1 MFKAL
6 LKGSKYLNL
15 GILVLVLFSAFSTSY
30 VFGLKMMQVEG
41 DLFVHSMLA
50 NAYLNGTF
58 QSSYPGYYLTFGF
71 FSRILGLPD
80 IHAAASSMGLFS
92 VLTGIVV
99 YILSGCYLGREDFGT
114 ERVLLVLFMSF
125 FGPLNLGGNH
135 YYVGQGSFNTWHN
148 PTNSSVKFL
157 ALICFYLFVYIYEIN
172 NNDHVAVGGR
182 KFTRTQLYLLLVA
195 FTCCSLVFKPSF
207 FQVFA
212 PTLVIIYGVDFL
224 TGKRTFGS
232 CIKDAVLFLPA
243 LAIILYQMY
252 VNFLS
257 SDSSGGI
264 AICFAQG
271 WSFHSDNIF
280 RSIMTFAI
288 FPIFVCLACW
298 KTASENRMLYFAII
312 FYLVGIA
319 EGLFLVESGPRI
331 GDGNFLWGKNLAIG
345 IIYFAAVSVF
355 IKHIKVNLQRKST
368 IITAV
373 LGFGLLSMHFLRGVV
388 YIVRCISASVQY
400 Y

>member
-6 LKGSKYLNL
+6 SKRNRYFNL
-15 GILVLVLFSAFSTSY
+15 GLILLVLLSAFCTSY
-30 VFGLKMMQVEG
+30 VFGCKMMQVQG
-41 DLFVHSMLA
+41 DLFVHSMWA
-50 NAYLNGTF
+50 NEFLNGTY
-58 QSSYPGYYLTFGF
+58 QCSNPGYYLTFGF
-71 FSRILGLPD
+71 FSRILGMPD
-80 IHAAASSMGLFS
+80 VYAAASSMGLFS
-92 VLTGIVV
+92 VLTGIVI
-99 YILSGCYLGREDFGT
+99 YILSGYYSGWEDLGIGRA
-114 ERVLLVLFMSF
+114 LLVLFMSF

-157 ALICFYLFVYIYEIN
+157 ALICFYLFVYIYDMN
-172 NNDHVAVGGR
+172 NNDYIVVGER
-182 KFTRTQLYLLLVA
+182 KFTRTQMYLLLV
-195 FTCCSLVFKPSF
+195 TLVCCSLIFKPSF

-212 PTLVIIYGVDFL
+212 PTLVIIYGIDFL
-224 TGKRTFGS
+224 TGKRSFGS
-232 CIKDAVLFLPA
+232 CIKDAVFFIPA

-252 VNFLS
+252 ANFGS
-257 SDSSGGI
+257 NDSVGGI
-264 AICFAQG
+264 EICFAKG

-288 FPIFVCLACW
+288 FPIFVCLTCW
-298 KTASENRMLYFAII
+298 KTASENKMLYFAVI

-331 GDGNFLWGKNLAIG
+331 GDGNFMWGNNLAIG

-355 IKHIKVNLQRKST
+355 VKHIKVNLQRKPT
-368 IITAV
+368 IIIASF
-373 LGFGLLSMHFLRGVV
+373 GFGILSMHFLRGVV
-388 YIVRCISASVQY
+388 YIIRCISVPIQY